1 MDERKERNG
10 EGRGITKGIDEREEC
25 VEGGRRNE
33 REERGATWN
42 TRRRED
48 E

>member
-1 MDERKERNG
+1 MDEKKERNG
-10 EGRGITKGIDEREEC
+10 EERGITKRMD
-25 VEGGRRNE
+25 E